1 MYTINIYTDGAC
13 SGNPGP
19 GGLGYSIR
27 REDGSVFL
35 EGGLGFRRTTNN
47 RMEILAAATAL
58 QRFANHLHFTED
70 CATRGT
76 DIKVNVW
83 SDSQV
88 VVQTINEGWRR
99 KANLDLWARLD
110 DALSQF
116 DPGTVTFHWVKGHA
130 DNPGNEQADRLAVQA
145 RLAPTEVDS
154 GYEAIAGSPAS
165 EGPMPPEELFRR
177 FVSENPN
184 ADSLEIALFMFDQG
198 LQRRKTNKDK

>member
-47 RMEILAAATAL
+47 RMEILAAAIAL
-58 QRFANHLHFTED
+58 RRFAHHLNYAED

-88 VVQTINEGWRR
+88 VVRTINERWRR
-99 KANLDLWARLD
+99 KANLDLWAKLD
-110 DALSQF
+110 EALCQF
-116 DPGTVTFHWVKGHA
+116 DSGTVTFHWVKGHA
-130 DNPGNEQADRLAVQA
+130 DNPGNERADQLAVQA
-145 RLAPTEVDS
+145 RLAPTEVDT

-165 EGPMPPEELFRR
+165 EEPTPPEELFQR

-184 ADSLEIALFMFDQG
+184 ADSLEIALYMFDQG
-198 LQRRKTNKDK
+198 FQRGKTNKDK

>member
-1 MYTINIYTDGAC
+1 MYTFNIYTDGAC

-58 QRFANHLHFTED
+58 RRFANHLHFTEH

-88 VVQTINEGWRR
+88 VVQTINERWRR

-110 DALSQF
+110 EALSQF
-116 DPGTVTFHWVKGHA
+116 APGAVTFHWVKGHA

-145 RLAPTEVDS
+145 RLAPTEVDT
-154 GYEAIAGSPAS
+154 GYEAIAGAPAS
-165 EGPMPPEELFRR
+165 QGPTPPEELFRR

-198 LQRRKTNKDK
+198 LQRGKTNKDK